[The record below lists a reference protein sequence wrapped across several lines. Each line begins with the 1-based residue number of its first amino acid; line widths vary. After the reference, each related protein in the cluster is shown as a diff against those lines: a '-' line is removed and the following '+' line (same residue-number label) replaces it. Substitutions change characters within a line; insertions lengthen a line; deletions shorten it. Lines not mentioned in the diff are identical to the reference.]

1 MAGLLLEQ
9 TERTG
14 VHGRGRGGYMGG
26 GEGVT
31 DWRLRW
37 PTCYS
42 SRQRG
47 RGYTGGGEGVT
58 DRRLRWPACCSS
70 RQRGRGYTGGG
81 EGGTWEGERG

>member
-1 MAGLLLEQ
+1 
-9 TERTG
+9 
-14 VHGRGRGGYMGG
+14 MGG

-47 RGYTGGGEGVT
+47 RGYTGGGEGGVT
-58 DRRLRWPACCSS
+58 DRRE
-70 RQRGRGYTGGG
+70 